1 MNIAGSVRQNGTKRS
16 LSIGSLLSERDDGS
30 LSLPLD
36 QIYDFV
42 KQLTPQNCLIEHCS
56 QSAWERRRKNS
67 FTEDSEKEQYLF
79 GLKKEKWYGVD
90 YYLTSIDQNTVQE
103 WNHVPKSQKPLH
115 LPKENQYIPTD
126 LSLCSEL
133 PEEATKH
140 PRIDKEIEPPNLL
153 INDKE
158 FGKFDFCEDD
168 IDFQYMDMFA
178 STVSDLASKMFDYYQ
193 SNLNTNHTVNI
204 QCSYGEIIR
213 GVKKKCSIKDLS
225 FIVSCD
231 KYPKTTVFQEI
242 HGITHEFLIIFK
254 LLPSEGIKYIEN
266 NNGSIDIHINVLISI
281 YEYLKGSHR
290 TFKMYGKEYDITIQ
304 AFSKK
309 TVELKEKNIE
319 GNRILCHIKPRLPT
333 KEDMDL
339 FSEEEYMRFIELIK
353 KL

>member
-1 MNIAGSVRQNGTKRS
+1 MDCYKILGLSHGADIEDVKKAYRKIALQNHPDKVQHQD
-16 LSIGSLLSERDDGS
+16 L
-30 LSLPLD
+30 
-36 QIYDFV
+36 
-42 KQLTPQNCLIEHCS
+42 
-56 QSAWERRRKNS
+56 
-67 FTEDSEKEQYLF
+67 TEDE
-79 GLKKEKWYGVD
+79 KKER
-90 YYLTSIDQNTVQE
+90 
-103 WNHVPKSQKPLH
+103 
-115 LPKENQYIPTD
+115 
-126 LSLCSEL
+126 
-133 PEEATKH
+133 EEVFRKATGAYQA
-140 PRIDKEIEPPNLL
+140 ILN
-153 INDKE
+153 
-158 FGKFDFCEDD
+158 GKFDFCEDD

-266 NNGSIDIHINVLISI
+266 NNGSIDIHINVLINI

-290 TFKMYGKEYDITIQ
+290 TFKMYGKEYDITIP